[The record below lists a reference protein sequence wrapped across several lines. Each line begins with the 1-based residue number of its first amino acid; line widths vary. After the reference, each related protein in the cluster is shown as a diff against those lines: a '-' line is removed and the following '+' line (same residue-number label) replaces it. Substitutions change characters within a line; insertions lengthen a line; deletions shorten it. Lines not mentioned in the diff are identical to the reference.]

1 MVIVCRS
8 ERLEPTNL
16 LRDYMRDLP
25 MPRENSDTSSDSNQR
40 QRALARWDNEGGAGP
55 DGPAAAS
62 PDNERASVPELTNAE
77 LVTLRIRVI
86 ALENLMIS
94 LLATASDQQ
103 LQLVREMAGYISPRP
118 GFTQHPLTIHAAAHM
133 VDLVERANHFRDV
146 ESR

>member
-1 MVIVCRS
+1 
-8 ERLEPTNL
+8 
-16 LRDYMRDLP
+16 

-62 PDNERASVPELTNAE
+62 PDNERAPVPELTNAE

-146 ESR
+146 ES